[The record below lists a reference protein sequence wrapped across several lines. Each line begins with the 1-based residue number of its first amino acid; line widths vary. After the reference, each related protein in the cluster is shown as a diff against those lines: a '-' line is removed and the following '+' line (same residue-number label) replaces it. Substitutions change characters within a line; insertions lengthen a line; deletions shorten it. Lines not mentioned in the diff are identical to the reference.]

1 MPPWH
6 ILSLKIYHHPGCF
19 YILMAQTIQTIT
31 KVLAGILSMTIATVE
46 QSQLKNLDK
55 EHLKKADFILV
66 IDKQMTK
73 TY

>member
-1 MPPWH
+1 MAH
-6 ILSLKIYHHPGCF
+6 I
-19 YILMAQTIQTIT
+19 IQTIM